1 MIELG
6 VNIDH
11 IATVRQARRTTEPD
25 PVWAAA
31 AAELGGADG
40 ITAHLREDRR
50 HIQER
55 DVRILRETCRVKLNL
70 EMACDPDVT
79 RIAREIV
86 PDQATLVPEKRQE
99 VTTEGGLDVLADVDR
114 VRRCVDALREKG
126 VVVSLFLDPEA
137 RQIEAAKE
145 LGVEAVE
152 LHTGAYANAVGEAA
166 QAELARLIE
175 AGALIDRLGMR
186 LHAGHGLTY
195 RNVRPIAA
203 IPKMVELNIGHSII
217 ARALMVGMRD
227 AVAEMKRIL
236 ESVGG
241 NV

>member
-11 IATVRQARRTTEPD
+11 IATVRQARQTTEPD

-40 ITAHLREDRR
+40 ITVHLREDRR

-70 EMACDPDVT
+70 EMACDADVT
-79 RIAREIV
+79 RIACEIV

-114 VRRCVDALREKG
+114 VRRCVEALREKG
-126 VVVSLFLDPEA
+126 VAVSLFLDRKHGRSKRRRNSASKRSSCTP
-137 RQIEAAKE
+137 
-145 LGVEAVE
+145 
-152 LHTGAYANAVGEAA
+152 
-166 QAELARLIE
+166 
-175 AGALIDRLGMR
+175 ALTRTR
-186 LHAGHGLTY
+186 SAP
-195 RNVRPIAA
+195 RR
-203 IPKMVELNIGHSII
+203 
-217 ARALMVGMRD
+217 
-227 AVAEMKRIL
+227 KRSWL
-236 ESVGG
+236 V
-241 NV
+241 

>member
-11 IATVRQARRTTEPD
+11 IATVRQARQTTEPD

-40 ITAHLREDRR
+40 ITVHLREDRR

-55 DVRILRETCRVKLNL
+55 DVRILRETSRVKLNL
-70 EMACDPDVT
+70 EMACDADVT
-79 RIAREIV
+79 RIACEIV

-126 VVVSLFLDPEA
+126 VAVSLFLDPEA

-152 LHTGAYANAVGEAA
+152 LHTGAYANATGAA
-166 QAELARLIE
+166 AEAELARLTE

-236 ESVGG
+236 ETFG

>member
-11 IATVRQARRTTEPD
+11 IATVRQARKTTEPD

-40 ITAHLREDRR
+40 ITVHLREDRR

-70 EMACDPDVT
+70 EMACDPDVA
-79 RIAREIV
+79 RIACEIV

-152 LHTGAYANAVGEAA
+152 LHTGAYANAVGDAA
-166 QAELARLIE
+166 RTELARLVE

-195 RNVRPIAA
+195 RNVRPVAA
-203 IPKMVELNIGHSII
+203 IPKMAEMNIGHSII

-236 ESVGG
+236 ETFG